1 MGVVIDGTKTGG
13 HIDRTAGNSDST
25 DKTFQRAVQ
34 IDRACTVN
42 HQCVTAVGRRN
53 GIKTCRLSSTRF
65 ADRKGGVGSCSKRQ
79 RGVTLQ
85 VGKTA
90 HVFITGTESRR
101 AVLFGRLTL
110 AGLVACVG
118 QIAICLQR
126 QSRTATGRSP

>member
-1 MGVVIDGTKTGG
+1 MGGGIDGTKTGG
-13 HIDRTAGNSDST
+13 HIDRTAGNSNCT

-34 IDRACTVN
+34 IDRAFTVN
-42 HQCVTAVGRRN
+42 HQVVIAAGRRN
-53 GIKTCRLSSTRF
+53 GIQTCRLSSTRF
-65 ADRKGGVGSCSKRQ
+65 ADRKGGVGICRKRQ

-90 HVFITGTESRR
+90 HVFITGTESRS
-101 AVLFGRLTL
+101 AANGRLAL

-126 QSRTATGRSP
+126 QSRTARTGTP

>member
-90 HVFITGTESRR
+90 HVFITGTESRS
-101 AVLFGRLTL
+101 AANGRLAL

-126 QSRTATGRSP
+126 QSRTARTGTP